1 MAMTLGN
8 RGASAEMNVTPLIDV
23 LLVLII
29 IFMIL
34 PYHSLGER
42 ALIPQQSN
50 ENTPAQPEKDVVIQ
64 LHQTGEGQRPVL
76 KIEDREVGWDD
87 LEAKVREV
95 YSTRMNKVAFV
106 KGDPEIDFQYVV
118 DVVDATHHAG
128 IFQIGLLGA
137 KD

>member
-50 ENTPAQPEKDVVIQ
+50 ETRP
-64 LHQTGEGQRPVL
+64 LHRKKT
-76 KIEDREVGWDD
+76 W
-87 LEAKVREV
+87 
-95 YSTRMNKVAFV
+95 
-106 KGDPEIDFQYVV
+106 
-118 DVVDATHHAG
+118 
-128 IFQIGLLGA
+128 
-137 KD
+137 

>member
-8 RGASAEMNVTPLIDV
+8 RDASAEMNVTPLIDV

-50 ENTPAQPEKDVVIQ
+50 ENTPPPPERDVVIQ

-76 KIEDREVGWDD
+76 KIEDREVNWDD

-128 IFQIGLLGA
+128 IFQIGLLGSN
-137 KD
+137 